1 MKRIKL
7 LLVAL
12 SLITVT
18 LTSCGK
24 EDSHT
29 LRISTTTSVQNSG
42 LLDYLVKEF
51 EGLTFEDENGSEYKI
66 KIDYIANGSGAAI
79 KLGESG
85 DVDLLIVHSEDAEI
99 AFMNNGH
106 GVDRKSFM
114 YNYFYVV
121 GPQELK
127 IQSDLCNQ
135 LFYSRGDNSGTHV
148 AEKNMWISLGCQ
160 PLGNNYKET
169 GKGMLDT
176 LVIANEQSGY
186 TLTDNATWLKNK
198 EDLQYLQK
206 VGDGPQ
212 NTYSVITVNPEKNSS
227 INEVDAK
234 VFYEWLIS
242 NETGALIEAYQINGE
257 SLFYAL

>member
-1 MKRIKL
+1 MRSIKL
-7 LLVAL
+7 LLVVVGSIA
-12 SLITVT
+12 VT
-18 LTSCGK
+18 LASCGSD
-24 EDSHT
+24 DSHT
-29 LRISTTTSVQNSG
+29 LRISTTTSIHNSG
-42 LLDYLVKEF
+42 LLDYLVEEF
-51 EGLTFEDENGSEYKI
+51 EELTFEDEKGNVYKI
-66 KIDYIANGSGAAI
+66 EINYIANGSGAAI

-85 DVDLLIVHSEDAEI
+85 DVDLLIVHSEDAELT
-99 AFMNNGH
+99 FMNNGH

-121 GPQELK
+121 GPDELK
-127 IQSDLCNQ
+127 EDVDLCNE

-148 AEKNMWISLGCQ
+148 AEKNMWATLGCQ
-160 PLGNNYKET
+160 PVSNSYKET

-212 NTYSVITVNPEKNSS
+212 NIYSVITVNPEKNTS
-227 INEVDAK
+227 INRVDAK
-234 VFYEWLIS
+234 IFYDWLIS
-242 NETGALIEAYQINGE
+242 SETAELIEGYQINGE